1 MIDEAYSEYAALSYE
16 AAVGVVDPVERLRVG
31 ALGALRVATARTEPF
46 TAQLARS
53 TVAPGRPR
61 ARHETRVPFCCVVE
75 VLVVSDTEAASQ
87 SYDLRGCCV
96 SPLRTLHHAI
106 GDTLCSSPSDW

>member
-61 ARHETRVPFCCVVE
+61 ARHETRVLGNRGRVARCRPTE
-75 VLVVSDTEAASQ
+75 MDDSVL
-87 SYDLRGCCV
+87 LCRRGV
-96 SPLRTLHHAI
+96 GSERHGSRVTIL
-106 GDTLCSSPSDW
+106 